1 MRYDNKHK
9 ERELRGTLTVAKEHE
24 NVNQLLKRFKKKVE
38 EAGIMDSLRK
48 KEFYEKPTTVRKRK
62 KSAAKARWKKKL
74 RENELPK
81 KMY

>member
-48 KEFYEKPTTVRKRK
+48 KELDRK
-62 KSAAKARWKKKL
+62 SVV
-74 RENELPK
+74 
-81 KMY
+81 